1 MKLKNMDE
9 SEVVKEN
16 IDKIKIEL
24 AKNDLLVDHNR
35 EPTLFF

>member
-9 SEVVKEN
+9 QEVVKEN
-16 IDKIKIEL
+16 IEKIRAEL
-24 AKNDLLVDHNR
+24 ERSDVLVDHNR